1 VPSFFQGFGVAP
13 ASTVG
18 LAIINDLFF
27 EHERGQKVGMWTLAI
42 DMGLL
47 VGPLGVSPPSPRLL
61 CRN

>member
-1 VPSFFQGFGVAP
+1 MRNRFFQGFGVAP

-27 EHERGQKVGMWTLAI
+27 EHERGQKIGMWTLAI

-47 VGPLGVSPPSPRLL
+47 VGPLSEFETSRAVSR
-61 CRN
+61 C